1 MSGRGI
7 TTAFNTLILG
17 GAQSGKSK
25 YALRLG
31 EEYIKA
37 TNKGTARGL
46 YVATAQPL
54 DQEMEEKI
62 QRHKLERGPQWET
75 VEEPTEV
82 PNIIRK
88 SSGLYP
94 VILVDCL
101 TLWMSNLME
110 HKPNSIELSARD
122 LFDALLETTGPII
135 MVSNEI
141 GLGLVPGEAVGRK
154 YRDLSGRLHQRLA
167 EICDRVI
174 LVVAGLPLELK
185 GNSIK

>member
-1 MSGRGI
+1 M
-7 TTAFNTLILG
+7 AFNTLILG

-37 TNKGTARGL
+37 TTNKGTARGL

-54 DQEMEEKI
+54 DQEMEGKI
-62 QRHKLERGPQWET
+62 QRHRLERGPQWET
-75 VEEPTEV
+75 VEEPTEI
-82 PNIIRK
+82 PNIIRQC
-88 SSGLYP
+88 SGTYP

-101 TLWMSNLME
+101 TLWMSNLMKY
-110 HKPNSIELSARD
+110 KPNSIEQSARD
-122 LFDALLETTGPII
+122 LFDALSETTGPTI

-141 GLGLVPGEAVGRK
+141 GLGLVPGEAMGRK
-154 YRDLSGRLHQRLA
+154 YRDLAGRLHQRLA
-167 EICDRVI
+167 EICDTVI

-185 GNSIK
+185 GNSNK

>member
-1 MSGRGI
+1 M
-7 TTAFNTLILG
+7 AFNILILG

-31 EEYIKA
+31 EEYIMA
-37 TNKGTARGL
+37 TDKDTARGL

-62 QRHKLERGPQWET
+62 QRHRMERGPQWET

-94 VILVDCL
+94 VILIDCL
-101 TLWMSNLME
+101 TLWMSNLMS
-110 HKPNSIELSARD
+110 HKPDSVEHSAQD
-122 LFDALLETTGPII
+122 LFDALSETTGPTII
-135 MVSNEI
+135 VSNEI
-141 GLGLVPGEAVGRK
+141 GLGLVPGEAVGRR
-154 YRDLSGRLHQRLA
+154 YRDLSGRLHQKLA
-167 EICDRVI
+167 EICNRVI

>member
-1 MSGRGI
+1 M
-7 TTAFNTLILG
+7 AFNTLILG

-37 TNKGTARGL
+37 TTNKGTAKGL

-62 QRHKLERGPQWET
+62 QRHRLERGPQWET

-88 SSGLYP
+88 CSGTYP

-110 HKPNSIELSARD
+110 HKPNSIEQSVLD
-122 LFDALLETTGPII
+122 FFDALSETTSPTI

-141 GLGLVPGEAVGRK
+141 GLGLVPGEAMGRK
-154 YRDLSGRLHQRLA
+154 YRDLAGRLHQRLA
-167 EICDRVI
+167 EICDSVI

-185 GNSIK
+185 GNK

>member
-1 MSGRGI
+1 M
-7 TTAFNTLILG
+7 AFNTLILG

-37 TNKGTARGL
+37 TTNKDTAGGL

-62 QRHKLERGPQWET
+62 QRHKLERGAQWKT
-75 VEEPTEV
+75 AEEPTEV
-82 PNIIRK
+82 PDIIRQC
-88 SSGLYP
+88 SGSYP

-101 TLWMSNLME
+101 TLWMSNLMKD
-110 HKPNSIELSARD
+110 KPNSIKQSTED
-122 LFDALLETTGPII
+122 LFDALSETTGPTI

-141 GLGLVPGEAVGRK
+141 GLGLVPGEAMGRK
-154 YRDLSGRLHQRLA
+154 YRDIAGRVHQRLA
-167 EICDRVI
+167 EICDRVV

-185 GNSIK
+185 GNNNK

>member
-1 MSGRGI
+1 M
-7 TTAFNTLILG
+7 AFNILILG

-25 YALRLG
+25 YALKLG
-31 EEYIKA
+31 EEYIVA
-37 TNKGTARGL
+37 ADKGAAKGL

-62 QRHKLERGPQWET
+62 QRHKMERGAQWET

-82 PNIIRK
+82 PNIIRQC
-88 SSGLYP
+88 SGIHP

-110 HKPNSIELSARD
+110 HKPNSIEQSAQD
-122 LFDALLETTGPII
+122 LFDALSETAIPTI

-167 EICDRVI
+167 EICDRVV

-185 GNSIK
+185 GNSNK

>member
-1 MSGRGI
+1 M
-7 TTAFNTLILG
+7 
-17 GAQSGKSK
+17 
-25 YALRLG
+25 RLG
-31 EEYIKA
+31 EEYIVA
-37 TNKGTARGL
+37 ADKGTARGL

-62 QRHKLERGPQWET
+62 QRHRMERGSQWET

-88 SSGLYP
+88 CSGIYS
-94 VILVDCL
+94 VILIDCL

-110 HKPNSIELSARD
+110 HKPNSIEHSARD
-122 LFDALLETTGPII
+122 LFDALSGTTIPTI

-141 GLGLVPGEAVGRK
+141 GLGLVPGEAVGRR
-154 YRDLSGRLHQRLA
+154 YRDLSGRLHQGLA
-167 EICDRVI
+167 EICNRVI

-185 GNSIK
+185 GSSIK

>member
-101 TLWMSNLME
+101 TLWLSNLME
-110 HKPNSIELSARD
+110 HKPNSIEQSALD
-122 LFDALLETTGPII
+122 LFDALSVTTGPTI

-185 GNSIK
+185 GNSNK

>member
-62 QRHKLERGPQWET
+62 QRHRLERGPRWET

-82 PNIIRK
+82 PNIIRQC
-88 SSGLYP
+88 SGIYP

-122 LFDALLETTGPII
+122 LFDALSETTGPII

-185 GNSIK
+185 GNSNK